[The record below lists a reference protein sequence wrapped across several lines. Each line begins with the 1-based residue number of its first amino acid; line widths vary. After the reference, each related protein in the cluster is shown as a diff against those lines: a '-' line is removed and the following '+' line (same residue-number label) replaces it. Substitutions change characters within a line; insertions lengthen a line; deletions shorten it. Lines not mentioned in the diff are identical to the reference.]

1 MSRELRARI
10 MQIVGTGMFTG
21 LSLALGCHDVAGGGA
36 GGVTGT
42 GGAGGA
48 DSAGGAGGEGGAG
61 GAAGTG
67 GAAGIGGAAG
77 TGGAGGQGTSAET
90 RCFSPEEVRASAGTA
105 GGGEAGGAG
114 GAGGSAATCPGE
126 YHPNP
131 VSCVLYENGRLEDG
145 QCCYDVNNPGV
156 GACGRPFLVGG
167 APRLAG
173 VEARADWA
181 LDAAADAPL
190 ALDPATRAALAE
202 AWLTDARLEHAS
214 IASFARFTLD
224 LLALGAPPALI
235 EAAQRAL
242 ADELQHARAC
252 FALASRYAG
261 RPLGPGPL
269 AMDGAL
275 EAPTLA
281 GAAASAVREGCV
293 GETLAALQ
301 AGAQRGRARDPEVC
315 RALDRIAAD
324 EAAHAELAWAFVRWA
339 LARGGEPV
347 RAAVARAFDEA
358 LAGARA
364 ARGPER
370 AGVDAAAWRDNGRL
384 TEAERAR
391 CHLDAVREVIAPC
404 AEALL
409 SAPLSAAEASALA
422 PLVSPGAAS

>member
-21 LSLALGCHDVAGGGA
+21 LSLAFGCHDGAGGA
-36 GGVTGT
+36 GGT

-48 DSAGGAGGEGGAG
+48 TGTGD
-61 GAAGTG
+61 AAGTG
-67 GAAGIGGAAG
+67 GTAGSGGAAG
-77 TGGAGGQGTSAET
+77 VGGAGGQGTTGET
-90 RCFSPEEVRASAGTA
+90 RCFSLEEVRASAGTA
-105 GGGEAGGAG
+105 AGAG
-114 GAGGSAATCPGE
+114 GAGGGAEACPSE

-131 VSCVLYENGRLEDG
+131 VSCVGYENGRLEDG
-145 QCCYDVNNPGV
+145 QCCYDVNDPGI
-156 GACGRPFLVGG
+156 GACGRPFLVDG

-173 VEARADWA
+173 VEVRRDWA
-181 LDAAADAPL
+181 LDAAADEPL

-202 AWLTDARLEHAS
+202 AWLADARLEHAS

-235 EAAQRAL
+235 DAAQRAL

-252 FALASRYAG
+252 FTLASRYAG
-261 RPLGPGPL
+261 RPLGPGAL

-275 EAPTLA
+275 DAPTLA

-293 GETLAALQ
+293 GETLAAVQ
-301 AGAQRGRARDPEVC
+301 ADAMWGRARDSEAR
-315 RALDRIAAD
+315 RALSRIAAD
-324 EAAHAELAWAFVRWA
+324 ESTHAELAWAFVRWA
-339 LARGGEPV
+339 VARGGAPV

-358 LAGARA
+358 LADALA

-370 AGVDAAAWRDNGRL
+370 AGVDAAAWGDHGRL

-391 CHLDAVREVIAPC
+391 CHVTAVREVIAPC

-409 SAPLSAAEASALA
+409 SAPLTAFQPVAGLDTPREPLA
-422 PLVSPGAAS
+422 PPS